1 MTRVARSA
9 DDPLWDEE
17 QPAGEPG
24 KAARTAASERFEPS
38 EATGPGP
45 PKSPHAAVSCPS
57 SRPARPRPPGNGAA
71 SGATRSEP

>member
-17 QPAGEPG
+17 QPTSEPS

-38 EATGPGP
+38 LEDRAWAAEASEGP
-45 PKSPHAAVSCPS
+45 SCPS
-57 SRPARPRPPGNGAA
+57 SRPA
-71 SGATRSEP
+71 